1 MLTLYG
7 IPSCDSCRKARK
19 YLESQN
25 VEYVFHDVR
34 TDGVDRDMLHRWLRT
49 IEWRALLNTRSTTWR
64 TLVDDQKSDVD
75 QERAVELMLAHPT
88 LIKRP
93 VAESDEMTTVGF
105 SAERY
110 AAFAD

>member
-7 IPSCDSCRKARK
+7 IPNCDSCKKARK
-19 YLESQN
+19 YLESRN
-25 VEYVFHDVR
+25 VEYAFHDVR
-34 TDGVDRDMLHRWLRT
+34 ADGVDRYMLQRWLRT

-64 TLVDDQKSDVD
+64 SLNDDEKTDVD
-75 QERAVELMLAHPT
+75 RDRAVDLMLAHPT

-93 VAESDEMTTVGF
+93 VAESGEETMVGF

-110 AAFAD
+110 AAFTA